1 MARISV
7 NSSAINGAI
16 QMVLLPNSSGIQKIA
31 ADFITTPLHRAM
43 ALDCIVLFVEYIY
56 AVYITFSA
64 IGINDRANIS
74 MDYERGY
81 NACIEEILKT

>member
-1 MARISV
+1 
-7 NSSAINGAI
+7 
-16 QMVLLPNSSGIQKIA
+16 
-31 ADFITTPLHRAM
+31 M

-56 AVYITFSA
+56 AVYIRFSA
-64 IGINDRANIS
+64 IGINDRANIG